1 MKRSILTVAGVVGI
15 TAVLFADEPQ
25 QREIRQE
32 RLFVVEE
39 QEGRL
44 FGFGAVRDPMPGP
57 RHQWFQGHTVM
68 RHFFAGQRVE
78 LDRALSGGFNVI
90 ILDEGLQKR
99 DFEEAGYEPP
109 TILHAG
115 PNAIVVVDENG
126 ATQTIAAHAIDV
138 VTRHPEAEKDE
149 REEREGNGAK

>member
-1 MKRSILTVAGVVGI
+1 MKKSVLMITGVVGI

-25 QREIRQE
+25 QREVPRK
-32 RLFVVEE
+32 RVLVVEE
-39 QEGRL
+39 QEERL
-44 FGFGAVRDPMPGP
+44 FGFAVRDPIPGP

-115 PNAIVVVDENG
+115 SNAIVVVDENG
-126 ATQTIAAHAIDV
+126 VTQTIAAHAIDI

-149 REEREGNGAK
+149 GEEREVNRAK